1 MPIPLMPGQEEE
13 SKERFDFIIPN
24 FHYIE
29 TKYNKLKS
37 IETSIKLTIINST
50 LTNYLLAYL

>member
-1 MPIPLMPGQEEE
+1 MAIPLMPGQEEE

-29 TKYNKLKS
+29 TKYNNLKS
-37 IETSIKLTIINST
+37 IETSIKLTIIN
-50 LTNYLLAYL
+50 LI